1 MDGCDMTENPGEIK
15 IRYTLKQ
22 GKENA
27 FRSETVRTFPISRWI
42 IYIILVPT
50 FIALAFLISAFFF
63 SIFFS
68 LFLFGG
74 IILGFWIWWPRRKL
88 HKSIHIQSLKGEYVV
103 IKEIQVVE
111 SKTDETGNK

>member
-1 MDGCDMTENPGEIK
+1 MIKDTGEIK

-22 GKENA
+22 GKEDA

-42 IYIILVPT
+42 IYIILVPA

-63 SIFFS
+63 SIFFP

-74 IILGFWIWWPRRKL
+74 ITLGFWIWWLHRKL
-88 HKSIHIQSLKGEYVV
+88 HKSIHIQSLEDEYVV
-103 IKEIQVVE
+103 IREIQVVE
-111 SKTDETGNK
+111 SKPDETENK